1 MTIAV
6 AVRDWRAPSRPWPE
20 AACRPWWYSPPRPS
34 SRRDSVWPNWL
45 SPTDWRHSA
54 VYVDRI
60 LKGAKPADLPVEQ
73 PTKFELVINLK
84 AATVLG
90 LRSRRRCWR
99 GRIR

>member
-6 AVRDWRAPSRPWPE
+6 DVRDWRAPSRPWPE
-20 AACRPWWYSPPRPS
+20 AALRPWWYSPPRPS
-34 SRRDSVWPNWL
+34 SRRDSVWPNWP

-73 PTKFELVINLK
+73 PTKFELSSISRPPRRS
-84 AATVLG
+84 A
-90 LRSRRRCWR
+90 LRSRRRSWR
-99 GRIR
+99 GRLR